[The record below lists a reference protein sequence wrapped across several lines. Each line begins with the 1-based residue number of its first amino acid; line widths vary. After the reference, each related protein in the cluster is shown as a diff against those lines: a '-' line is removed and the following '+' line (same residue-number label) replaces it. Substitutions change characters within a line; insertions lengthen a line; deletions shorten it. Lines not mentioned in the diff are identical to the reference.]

1 MLILGQNDSVIFDL
15 GNVTLR
21 IHNSSGGA
29 WLDANSH
36 SVAKYDTKERAG
48 AVMREIWEAAK
59 GGADFYELPGE

>member
-1 MLILGQNDSVIFDL
+1 MLILGQNDGIIFDL
-15 GNVTLR
+15 SSTTLR
-21 IHNSSGGA
+21 MRLGSGGA

-48 AVMREIWEAAK
+48 AVLRDLWEAAK